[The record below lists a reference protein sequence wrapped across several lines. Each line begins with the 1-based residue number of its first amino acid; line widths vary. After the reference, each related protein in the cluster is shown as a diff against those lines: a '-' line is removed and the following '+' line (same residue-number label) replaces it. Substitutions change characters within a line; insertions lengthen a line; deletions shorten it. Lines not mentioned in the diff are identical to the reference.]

1 MFPYNPYVFIK
12 TTSLNNVDTTEL
24 SRTERRASLRRKLD
38 TLSLLSELT
47 ADVDRMLVR
56 HATTPPATCAEF
68 LTAIREQAALIAHFD
83 DVLKRTL
90 CSVVIDL
97 PKVAARARV
106 VLTGAQRFQGQPGGR
121 TAMPPEPL
129 EHMGR
134 YLAEMTA
141 LLDGLP
147 SSILEY
153 VKDTGDEARCRRYHF
168 SDTDL
173 HVPETLFDAIDFLE
187 RLQCCREGL
196 AASAASDDAGQR
208 LDELEARQQ
217 QHLDDPDA
225 LEPLRKALVDIH
237 QAMCQAYLRQQPEE
251 APEPL
256 VERVSRDRQQ
266 RVHDIAAAIESRR
279 QLLAQ
284 MEAFSAAHRA

>member
-1 MFPYNPYVFIK
+1 MFHCNPYGFIK
-12 TTSLNNVDTTEL
+12 STAANGEDTTERSRAEMRARLREELDLL
-24 SRTERRASLRRKLD
+24 SSLR
-38 TLSLLSELT
+38 ELT

-56 HATTPPATCAEF
+56 HATTPPATGAAF

-83 DVLKRTL
+83 DVLKTTL

-106 VLTGAQRFQGQPGGR
+106 VLTGALGFQGQPGGR
-121 TAMPPEPL
+121 AAMPPEPL

-153 VKDTGDEARCRRYHF
+153 LQDSGMVACRLSHL
-168 SDTDL
+168 SDPDL
-173 HVPETLFDAIDFLE
+173 HVPETLFDAIEFLE

-251 APEPL
+251 APAPL

-279 QLLAQ
+279 QRLAR